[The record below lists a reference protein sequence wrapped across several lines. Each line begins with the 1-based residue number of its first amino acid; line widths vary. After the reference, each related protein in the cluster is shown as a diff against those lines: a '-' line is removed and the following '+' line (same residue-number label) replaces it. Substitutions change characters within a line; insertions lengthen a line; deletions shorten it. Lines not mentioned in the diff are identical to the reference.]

1 MDEKII
7 QIIPAPANLMYSYD
21 GEEAK
26 HVVCLALVE
35 FKDGDRE
42 IRAMGLT
49 NYEIIEDVG
58 RAAIYFDP
66 RKEK

>member
-35 FKDGDRE
+35 FKD
-42 IRAMGLT
+42 
-49 NYEIIEDVG
+49 
-58 RAAIYFDP
+58 
-66 RKEK
+66 

>member
-66 RKEK
+66 RKEN

>member
-58 RAAIYFDP
+58 GAAIYFDP
-66 RKEK
+66 RKGK

>member
-35 FKDGDRE
+35 FKDGYRE
-42 IRAMGLT
+42 IRAIGLT

-58 RAAIYFDP
+58 GAAIYFDP

>member
-1 MDEKII
+1 MEEKII
-7 QIIPAPANLMYSYD
+7 QIIPAPANLMYSYN

-35 FKDGDRE
+35 TEDGDRE

-58 RAAIYFDP
+58 GAAVFFSNTNL
-66 RKEK
+66 R

>member
-1 MDEKII
+1 MEEKII
-7 QIIPAPANLMYSYD
+7 QIIPAPANLMYGYD

-35 FKDGDRE
+35 AEDGDRE

-49 NYEIIEDVG
+49 NFEIIEDVG
-58 RAAIYFDP
+58 SAAVFFGRAP
-66 RKEK
+66 L

>member
-26 HVVCLALVE
+26 DVVCLALVE